1 MLVIALA
8 RAVTPNRTLAG
19 METLAALTSK
29 QQNEQR
35 AFVQF
40 AERLGSR
47 HEWLSVESRP
57 EPEPDLLCTH
67 NTDGPVA
74 FEVVSLTD
82 PLIAELQAAGAN
94 AYEGAFPTSDP
105 SERIIRRKLHRSYE
119 TTASRIE
126 LLVYTDGQLVTPDD
140 VIVATI
146 LPWFDAID
154 HQFQRI
160 WFMGELETRCLWNA
174 S

>member
-1 MLVIALA
+1 
-8 RAVTPNRTLAG
+8 
-19 METLAALTSK
+19 METLAAVTNK
-29 QQNEQR
+29 QQNEHR
-35 AFVQF
+35 AFLRF
-40 AERLGSR
+40 AERLGTRS
-47 HEWLSVESRP
+47 EWTSVESRP

-67 NTDGPVA
+67 ATEGPIA
-74 FEVVSLTD
+74 FEVVGLTD

-94 AYEGAFPTSDP
+94 AYQGAFSTSDP
-105 SERIIRRKLHRSYE
+105 SERIIRKKLHRSYK
-119 TTASRIE
+119 TGAGRIE

-140 VIVATI
+140 VIVPTI